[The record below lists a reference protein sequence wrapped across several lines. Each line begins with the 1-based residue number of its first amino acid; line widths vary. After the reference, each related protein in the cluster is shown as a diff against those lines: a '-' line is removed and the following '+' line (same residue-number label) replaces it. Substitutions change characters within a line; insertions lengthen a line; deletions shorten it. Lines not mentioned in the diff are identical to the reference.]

1 MMKSII
7 LTQLGSLAKIA
18 LWPSHF
24 ILHKPRKIN
33 INIGK
38 PAFQNTTLMSV
49 FNPDFC
55 RSVVEPYD
63 IIKDIVLKLSPDFCE
78 LNHAETG
85 TSFVVHPGFW
95 ELSEPRAIFFDGTLE
110 KTNNAKITSIWN
122 PILWVPLKETF
133 EEAYNKFT
141 TSMQ

>member
-1 MMKSII
+1 MKSIC
-7 LTQLGSLAKIA
+7 LTQLGSLAKIV
-18 LWPSHF
+18 LCPQHF
-24 ILHKPRKIN
+24 ILHKPRK

-55 RSVVEPYD
+55 RFVVEPYD
-63 IIKDIVLKLSPDFCE
+63 IIREIVLQLSSDFCE

-85 TSFVVHPGFW
+85 TSFVIHPSFW
-95 ELSEPRAIFFDGTLE
+95 ELSEPNASFCDGVVE

-122 PILWVPLKETF
+122 PVLWVPIKENF
-133 EEAYNKFT
+133 EEVYHKFT
-141 TSMQ
+141 TSVQ